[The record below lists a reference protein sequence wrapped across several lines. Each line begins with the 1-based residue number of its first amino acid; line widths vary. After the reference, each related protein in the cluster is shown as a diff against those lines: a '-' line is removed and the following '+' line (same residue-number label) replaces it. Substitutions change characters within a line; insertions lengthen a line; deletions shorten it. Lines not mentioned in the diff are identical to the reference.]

1 MRYTFIDI
9 ITIILVLLTL
19 SGIGVTAFTDID
31 PAPVIADT
39 TPLLDESTVHDAVD
53 RYFTIVLFP
62 VNNPEFVPS
71 VVPLIAGLIVVAF
84 YYGRYRDE
92 ELGWGAAVSNTLIMT
107 TTGVILLYEIAPD
120 AVTWQYL
127 QQNLTAV
134 LSLLTGSGLDAS
146 GAEPRFM
153 VAFGIIL
160 LGLCIIT
167 LNYYHLWP
175 KHLAFFISSGFT
187 VYTLTYLTIA
197 IVYEQI
203 PLGLS
208 TWIAATAII
217 FSSFLFVR
225 TLKIFSNK
233 NRHTTSA

>member
-1 MRYTFIDI
+1 MQYTFIDI
-9 ITIILVLLTL
+9 VTILLVLLTL
-19 SGIGVTAFTDID
+19 SGIGVTAFTT
-31 PAPVIADT
+31 PV
-39 TPLLDESTVHDAVD
+39 LDEATVHDAVD

-62 VNNPEFVPS
+62 ANNPEFIPS

-92 ELGWGAAVSNTLIMT
+92 ELGWGAAVSNTLIMA
-107 TTGVILLYEIAPD
+107 TTGIVLLYEIAPD

-127 QQNLTAV
+127 QENLLAI
-134 LSLLTGSGLDAS
+134 LGFLTGAGLEAS
-146 GAEPRFM
+146 GAQPRFM

-160 LGLCIIT
+160 LSLVIVT

-203 PLGLS
+203 PLDRS
-208 TWIAATAII
+208 TAFAGITII

-233 NRHTTSA
+233 NTKNAN